1 MADLDKDGIPD
12 NKDMDIDGDGIL
24 NDRDSQPR
32 VPASTSAPRPQGLA
46 GAPGPGETPMSSGI
60 SLGFGLVSDGKPT
73 TLVPVMVGSYITS
86 LAQTNPKA
94 YKQIRSSVE
103 AATKRKFN
111 DPTVLGS
118 WMERLA
124 TDLFTSAD
132 PRAKQISLEQYLT
145 SAARIVPAGTAKK
158 PSVSTFL
165 STREQSDAEIN
176 AEFRKMFGIVAP
188 EDVRQEY
195 FDDLTA
201 AQKAS
206 PQVTTRDASG
216 AITQT
221 GGLGADVKQ
230 RIINKM
236 IAKGAGLEREG
247 KTGDFDVAV
256 SQIKGA
262 AADYGVAI
270 SEDQIRKYAISAFR
284 TGAGV
289 DAEVEKIKNI
299 SKGLYA
305 PIAQFIDQGLSV
317 KDLMQPYL
325 DKKAQVLE
333 IPEDQIT
340 LNNVEGQQVMSKVIA
355 DGKLLPIFDYEK
367 SLRADPRWR
376 FTKNANEMAMGFV
389 NRIFRD
395 FGIAG

>member
-1 MADLDKDGIPD
+1 MADLDQDGIPD
-12 NKDMDIDGDGIL
+12 NRDNDIDGDSIL
-24 NDRDSQPR
+24 NENDPQPR
-32 VPASTSAPRPQGLA
+32 IPATPSAPRPQGLA
-46 GAPGPGETPMSSGI
+46 SAPGPSDRPVSTGI
-60 SLGFGLVSDGKPT
+60 TLGFGLVTDGQPT
-73 TLVPVMVGSYITS
+73 SLVPVQIGSYVTS

-94 YKQIRSSVE
+94 YKQIKTYVE

-111 DPTVLGS
+111 DPTVLAS
-118 WMERLA
+118 WVERLA

-145 SAARIVPAGTAKK
+145 SAARVVPAGTAKK

-176 AEFRKMFGIVAP
+176 AEFRKMFGVNAP
-188 EDVRQEY
+188 DDVRQEY
-195 FDDLTA
+195 FDDLTK

-206 PQVTTRDASG
+206 PQITSRDASG

-230 RIINKM
+230 RIVNKM

-333 IPEDQIT
+333 IPEEQIS

-355 DGKLLPIFDYEK
+355 DNKLMPIFDYEK